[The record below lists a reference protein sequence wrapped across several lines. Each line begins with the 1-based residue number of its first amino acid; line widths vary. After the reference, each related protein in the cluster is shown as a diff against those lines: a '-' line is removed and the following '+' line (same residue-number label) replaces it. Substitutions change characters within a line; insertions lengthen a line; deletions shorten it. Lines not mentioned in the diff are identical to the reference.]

1 MVFSSNL
8 FYNYR
13 NNNIFTLFNSKFYYG
28 ERKMRI
34 PFLTRL
40 LEIKEEQIKNEERE
54 ILLLS
59 IQADT
64 LERIENILIKSKRRC
79 KNGK

>member
-1 MVFSSNL
+1 
-8 FYNYR
+8 
-13 NNNIFTLFNSKFYYG
+13 
-28 ERKMRI
+28 MRI